1 MWERTVRCVFRGIT
15 ERMRSERECVRFG
28 SNNDNTKN
36 NGRVEEM
43 KLIEEEQSI
52 REEKL
57 KITQEKETHG
67 GGEGGNLE

>member
-1 MWERTVRCVFRGIT
+1 
-15 ERMRSERECVRFG
+15 
-28 SNNDNTKN
+28 
-36 NGRVEEM
+36 M